1 MERVPS
7 FSRSAVICVSSVI
20 PVFGYLPNL
29 GNIYLILRRKFP
41 KTVNMQF
48 LGSVRLD
55 GSKRITLIK
64 EVAEILELGPQDH
77 VMFYI
82 DNGEVILR
90 RVLPE
95 SEMNGIRY
103 NNDSFWEWARKRQIE
118 IDMMPP
124 EQAEVAQADL
134 DERKDSVKDLEEEM
148 ERIGN
153 VSK

>member
-1 MERVPS
+1 
-7 FSRSAVICVSSVI
+7 
-20 PVFGYLPNL
+20 
-29 GNIYLILRRKFP
+29 
-41 KTVNMQF
+41 MQF

-95 SEMNGIRY
+95 REQVGIRY

-118 IDMMPP
+118 IDMMDPGL
-124 EQAEVAQADL
+124 AEVAQAEL
-134 DERKDSVKDLEEEM
+134 DDKIESVRDLEEEM
-148 ERIGN
+148 RRLDPDGARP
-153 VSK
+153 

>member
-1 MERVPS
+1 
-7 FSRSAVICVSSVI
+7 
-20 PVFGYLPNL
+20 
-29 GNIYLILRRKFP
+29 
-41 KTVNMQF
+41 MQF

-95 SEMNGIRY
+95 REQVGIRY

-118 IDMMPP
+118 IDMMDPGL
-124 EQAEVAQADL
+124 AEVAQADL
-134 DERKDSVKDLEEEM
+134 DDKKESVKELEEEM
-148 ERIGN
+148 RRLDPDGARP
-153 VSK
+153 

>member
-1 MERVPS
+1 
-7 FSRSAVICVSSVI
+7 
-20 PVFGYLPNL
+20 
-29 GNIYLILRRKFP
+29 
-41 KTVNMQF
+41 MQF

-95 SEMNGIRY
+95 SSKGGIATTTTVSGSGPGRGR
-103 NNDSFWEWARKRQIE
+103 SR
-118 IDMMPP
+118 
-124 EQAEVAQADL
+124 
-134 DERKDSVKDLEEEM
+134 SV
-148 ERIGN
+148 
-153 VSK
+153 

>member
-1 MERVPS
+1 
-7 FSRSAVICVSSVI
+7 
-20 PVFGYLPNL
+20 
-29 GNIYLILRRKFP
+29 
-41 KTVNMQF
+41 MQF

-82 DNGEVILR
+82 DNGEIILR

-95 SEMNGIRY
+95 SEQVGIRY

-118 IDMMPP
+118 IDMMDPGM
-124 EQAEVAQADL
+124 AEVAQADL
-134 DERKDSVKDLEEEM
+134 DDKKESVKELEEEM
-148 ERIGN
+148 QKLGSSGGF
-153 VSK
+153 V